1 MYLFTDKVHGNPT
14 VKSPA
19 PVRRIKLL
27 SQKPLDKVTVKDII
41 GDCGVNRQTFY
52 YHFKDIYDLVDWIF
66 LEMASEFLE
75 GKETYDTWQQ
85 GFTQILYGVL
95 RNRRLIMNA
104 YNSLSREQVERFLY
118 ALTYD
123 LLLGVVEEEAVDV
136 SIREEDKKFIIDFYK
151 YAFVGFMIDWIK
163 KGMKEQPEAFIEKL
177 SVLIKGDIKRAL
189 DRFRTDK

>member
-1 MYLFTDKVHGNPT
+1 
-14 VKSPA
+14 
-19 PVRRIKLL
+19 
-27 SQKPLDKVTVKDII
+27 
-41 GDCGVNRQTFY
+41 
-52 YHFKDIYDLVDWIF
+52 
-66 LEMASEFLE
+66 
-75 GKETYDTWQQ
+75 
-85 GFTQILYGVL
+85 
-95 RNRRLIMNA
+95 MNA
-104 YNSLSREQVERFLY
+104 YNSLSREQVEQFLY

>member
-1 MYLFTDKVHGNPT
+1 MSQVTKRALAA
-14 VKSPA
+14 SL
-19 PVRRIKLL
+19 IKLL

-41 GDCGVNRQTFY
+41 EDCGVNRQTFY

-85 GFTQILYGVL
+85 GFTQILYGVP

-136 SIREEDKKFIIDFYK
+136 PIREEDKKFIIDFYK

>member
-1 MYLFTDKVHGNPT
+1 MSQVTKRALAA
-14 VKSPA
+14 SL
-19 PVRRIKLL
+19 IKLL

-41 GDCGVNRQTFY
+41 EDCGVNRQTFY

-85 GFTQILYGVL
+85 GFTQTLYGVL

-136 SIREEDKKFIIDFYK
+136 PIREEDKKFIIDFYK

>member
-1 MYLFTDKVHGNPT
+1 MSQVTKRALAA
-14 VKSPA
+14 SL
-19 PVRRIKLL
+19 IKLL

-41 GDCGVNRQTFY
+41 EDCGVNRQTFY

-85 GFTQILYGVL
+85 GFTQILYDVL

-136 SIREEDKKFIIDFYK
+136 PIREEDKKFIIDFYK

>member
-1 MYLFTDKVHGNPT
+1 MPNATKAALEESLK
-14 VKSPA
+14 
-19 PVRRIKLL
+19 RLL
-27 SQKPLDKVTVKDII
+27 LKKPLDKITITDITT
-41 GDCGVNRQTFY
+41 DCGISRMAFY

>member
-1 MYLFTDKVHGNPT
+1 MCCDTKQKIAQALRQLMLERPLKKIT
-14 VKSPA
+14 VQDLMERTQMK
-19 PVRRIKLL
+19 
-27 SQKPLDKVTVKDII
+27 
-41 GDCGVNRQTFY
+41 RQTFY

-177 SVLIKGDIKRAL
+177 SILIKGDIKRAL
-189 DRFRTDK
+189 DRFRTDNSFPLLYT

>member
-1 MYLFTDKVHGNPT
+1 MSNLT
-14 VKSPA
+14 
-19 PVRRIKLL
+19 KLAL
-27 SQKPLDKVTVKDII
+27 EQSLKRFLLKKPLDKITIKDLTDDI
-41 GDCGVNRQTFY
+41 GISRMSFY

>member
-1 MYLFTDKVHGNPT
+1 MNNITKNALEESLKKF
-14 VKSPA
+14 
-19 PVRRIKLL
+19 LL
-27 SQKPLDKVTVKDII
+27 QKPLDKITISDLTT
-41 GDCGVNRQTFY
+41 DCGISRMAFY

-104 YNSLSREQVERFLY
+104 YNSLSHEQVERFLY

>member
-1 MYLFTDKVHGNPT
+1 MSQVTKRALAA
-14 VKSPA
+14 SL
-19 PVRRIKLL
+19 IKLL

-41 GDCGVNRQTFY
+41 EDCGVNRQTFY

-85 GFTQILYGVL
+85 GFTQILYGVF

-136 SIREEDKKFIIDFYK
+136 PIREEDKKFIIDFYK

>member
-1 MYLFTDKVHGNPT
+1 MSNLT
-14 VKSPA
+14 
-19 PVRRIKLL
+19 KLAL
-27 SQKPLDKVTVKDII
+27 EQSLKRFLLKKPLDKITIKDLTDDI
-41 GDCGVNRQTFY
+41 GISRMSFY

-163 KGMKEQPEAFIEKL
+163 KGMKEQPETFIEKL

>member
-1 MYLFTDKVHGNPT
+1 MSQVTKRALAA
-14 VKSPA
+14 SL
-19 PVRRIKLL
+19 IKLL

-41 GDCGVNRQTFY
+41 EDCGVNRQTF
-52 YHFKDIYDLVDWIF
+52 WIF

-104 YNSLSREQVERFLY
+104 YNSLSHEQVERFLY

>member
-1 MYLFTDKVHGNPT
+1 MSQVTKRALAA
-14 VKSPA
+14 SL
-19 PVRRIKLL
+19 IKLL

-41 GDCGVNRQTFY
+41 EDCGVNRQTFY

-95 RNRRLIMNA
+95 RNHRLIMNA

-136 SIREEDKKFIIDFYK
+136 PIREEDKKFIIDFYK

>member
-1 MYLFTDKVHGNPT
+1 
-14 VKSPA
+14 
-19 PVRRIKLL
+19 
-27 SQKPLDKVTVKDII
+27 
-41 GDCGVNRQTFY
+41 
-52 YHFKDIYDLVDWIF
+52 
-66 LEMASEFLE
+66 MASEFLE

-85 GFTQILYGVL
+85 GFKQILYGVL

-136 SIREEDKKFIIDFYK
+136 PIREEDKKFIIDFYK

-163 KGMKEQPEAFIEKL
+163 KGMKEQPEAFVEKL

>member
-1 MYLFTDKVHGNPT
+1 MSQVTKRALAA
-14 VKSPA
+14 SL
-19 PVRRIKLL
+19 IKLL

-41 GDCGVNRQTFY
+41 EDCGVNRQTFY

-75 GKETYDTWQQ
+75 GKETYDTWPQ

>member
-1 MYLFTDKVHGNPT
+1 MSQVTKRALAA
-14 VKSPA
+14 SL
-19 PVRRIKLL
+19 IKLL

-41 GDCGVNRQTFY
+41 EDCGVNRQTFY

-85 GFTQILYGVL
+85 GFMQILYGVL

-104 YNSLSREQVERFLY
+104 YNSLSREQVEQFLY
-118 ALTYD
+118 AMTYD
-123 LLLGVVEEEAVDV
+123 LLLGVVEEEAVGV
-136 SIREEDKKFIIDFYK
+136 PIREEDKKFIIDFYK
-151 YAFVGFMIDWIK
+151 YAFVGFTIDWIK
-163 KGMKEQPEAFIEKL
+163 KGMKEQPEAFTEKL

>member
-1 MYLFTDKVHGNPT
+1 MNNITKNALEESLKKF
-14 VKSPA
+14 
-19 PVRRIKLL
+19 LL
-27 SQKPLDKVTVKDII
+27 QKPLDKITISDLTT
-41 GDCGVNRQTFY
+41 DCGISRMAFY

-177 SVLIKGDIKRAL
+177 SILIKGDIKRAL

>member
-1 MYLFTDKVHGNPT
+1 MNNITKNALEESLKKF
-14 VKSPA
+14 
-19 PVRRIKLL
+19 LL
-27 SQKPLDKVTVKDII
+27 QKPLDKITISDLTT
-41 GDCGVNRQTFY
+41 DCGISRMAFY

-136 SIREEDKKFIIDFYK
+136 PIREEDKKFIIDFYK

>member
-1 MYLFTDKVHGNPT
+1 MSQVTKRALAA
-14 VKSPA
+14 SL
-19 PVRRIKLL
+19 IKLL

-41 GDCGVNRQTFY
+41 EDCGVNRQTFY

-85 GFTQILYGVL
+85 GFTQILYCVL

-123 LLLGVVEEEAVDV
+123 LLLGVGEEEAVDV
-136 SIREEDKKFIIDFYK
+136 PIREEDKKFIIDFYK
-151 YAFVGFMIDWIK
+151 YAFVGLRVEWIK